1 MIKILLLVIAL
12 IAGLIVGPD
21 LAGNQGYVLI
31 SAANQTIE
39 MSLTTLIILVIAAFA
54 AFFVLEFL
62 VRKLLSISSSTRG
75 WFSGRKNK
83 KARKLTNDG
92 LMKLLEGD
100 WKQAEKLVVKGAS
113 HSDAP
118 LLNCLAAA
126 EAAQGRGDVESRDR
140 YLQKAADFGSD
151 NLATS
156 LTRAKLQYRQGQYE
170 EALASLQ
177 GLIDA
182 HPRNAILLTLLKDT
196 YLQLQDWQALIRLL
210 PSLKRVKALSD
221 EEVHKLEIKAECG
234 LMAYIATQKGSD
246 GLLAHWNSLSRAARQ
261 QTSLIACLVKQL
273 IARRADSEAYV
284 ILRENL
290 KKQPDESLIS
300 LIPELTL
307 PDYHPVILKLQ
318 ELLRYNENN
327 PVTNSALGQLYF
339 REGKW
344 AEARQHFERALEAR
358 PDVTDYAWLVDT
370 LEKLNESGI
379 ANSVSREA
387 LKLALP
393 PTSSS

>member
-12 IAGLIVGPD
+12 IAGLVVGPD

-39 MSLTTLIILVIAAFA
+39 MSLTTLVIVVIAAFGA
-54 AFFVLEFL
+54 LFLLEL
-62 VRKLLSISSSTRG
+62 VIRKLLSLSSSTRG
-75 WFSGRKNK
+75 WFSGRKSK
-83 KARKLTNDG
+83 KARSFTNQG
-92 LMKLLEGD
+92 LVKLLEGD

-113 HSDAP
+113 FSDAP
-118 LLNCLAAA
+118 LLNYLAAA
-126 EAAQGRGDVESRDR
+126 EAAQGRGDVDSRDR
-140 YLQKAADFGSD
+140 YLQQAADFGADS
-151 NLATS
+151 LATA

-177 GLIDA
+177 GLVDA
-182 HPRNAILLTLLKDT
+182 NPRNAILLNLLKDT
-196 YLQLQDWQALIRLL
+196 YLQLQDWQALLRLL
-210 PSLKRVKALSD
+210 PSLKRVKAITED
-221 EEVHKLEIKAECG
+221 ETAKLEIKAECG
-234 LMAYIATQKGSD
+234 LMAHIATQKGSD

-261 QTSLIACLVKQL
+261 QTPLIACLVKQL
-273 IARRADSEAYV
+273 IARQADSEAYI

-290 KKQPDESLIS
+290 KKKPDETLIGLVS
-300 LIPELTL
+300 ELSL

-318 ELLRYNENN
+318 DLLRYNENN
-327 PVTNSALGQLYF
+327 PVTHSALGQLFF

-344 AEARQHFERALEAR
+344 AEARQHFERALDVR

-370 LEKLNESGI
+370 LEKLNESGE
-379 ANSVSREA
+379 ANHVSREA

-393 PTSSS
+393 HKD

>member
-39 MSLTTLIILVIAAFA
+39 MSVSTLIILVVFAFA
-54 AFFVLEFL
+54 ALFILEWL
-62 VRKLLSISSSTRG
+62 IRKIFSLSSSTRG
-75 WFSGRKNK
+75 WFSGRKSK
-83 KARKLTNDG
+83 KARALTNDG
-92 LMKLLEGD
+92 LLKLLEGD
-100 WKQAEKLVVKGAS
+100 WKQSEKLVMKGAA

-118 LLNCLAAA
+118 LLNYLAAA
-126 EAAQGRGDVESRDR
+126 EAAQGRGDVDSRDR
-140 YLQKAADFGSD
+140 YLQQAADFGTD
-151 NLATS
+151 RLATS
-156 LTRAKLQYRQGQYE
+156 LTRAKLQFRQGQYE

-177 GLIDA
+177 GLVDA
-182 HPRNAILLTLLKDT
+182 NPRNPILLNLLKDT
-196 YLQLQDWQALIRLL
+196 YLQLQDWQALLRLM
-210 PSLKRVKALSD
+210 PSLKRVKAVTDS
-221 EEVHKLEIKAECG
+221 EAEKLELKAECG
-234 LMAYIATQKGSD
+234 LMAHIATQKGSD

-261 QTSLIACLVKQL
+261 QPKLIACLVKQL
-273 IARRADSEAYV
+273 ISRHADSEAYI

-290 KKQPDESLIS
+290 KKHPDETLIS
-300 LIPELTL
+300 LVPELKL
-307 PDYHPVILKLQ
+307 PDYHPAILKLQ

-327 PVTNSALGQLYF
+327 PVTHSALGQLYF

-344 AEARQHFERALEAR
+344 TEARTHFEKALEIR

-370 LEKLNESGI
+370 LEKLNESGA
-379 ANSVSREA
+379 ANSLSREA

-393 PTSSS
+393 HKE